1 MGRFFERVSPYR
13 CALKVIGSVDFGK
26 QNRLSPAEI
35 SQQMT
40 RHLRFETQP
49 EEVEVAL
56 RDSGLLS
63 LVLTSENLNEI
74 LVRHREKIEATNIT
88 LGNFPRATTE
98 FDVDSIVA
106 KGGIQALGFSRV
118 VTYEILPGNLIKS
131 AWEWKNSEKG
141 IECVRYLDS
150 FFAEPRQ
157 PLEGEAIDLVLK
169 TDTYKL
175 VTDPKTDPACQ
186 VRPAHNPGPFAVFP
200 GHGTLYMFDTLSSD
214 RAIRPED
221 IELLD
226 SLVKTGVAAKKRIK
240 AEKVEQAAGRM
251 RIIFSNQASDQL
263 DLIKIFLICLTCN
276 FAINRAVFWRWRPYK
291 KILRGTF
298 ALGSTS
304 FEDYQ
309 KALHRIKRGMEE
321 GDIFRMIQKDEEAGR
336 ETDEKLNDL
345 VRGVELEIELSEPVI
360 VRGGRA
366 YSSSNREI
374 PELAETVKR
383 IQALMGA
390 KDFALVPVRTGRTNY
405 GTLYLDKLWEGGE
418 IPVEAVR
425 TLARDFIS
433 AWKSMRRSEDRI
445 DEEKKSSLWAQ
456 NQIEALR
463 LLRNWI
469 DVCRR
474 EIENISGHKMTLEGY
489 FKILRQESR
498 EARTVKELKEVIA
511 NSCRR
516 LLIPEKL
523 VSIEIEEDP
532 DVFLNLEWLNVMVEG
547 GLLEVLRHLGSRVEG
562 DPPHISY
569 LPSQRIWIKIRGSS
583 LVFSDTGEEKDENY
597 RFQEM
602 MDIGEGLIRMTDAEM
617 REAGV
622 GMVRPIISLK
632 EIELIL
638 LRFKKK

>member
-1 MGRFFERVSPYR
+1 
-13 CALKVIGSVDFGK
+13 
-26 QNRLSPAEI
+26 
-35 SQQMT
+35 MT

-74 LVRHREKIEATNIT
+74 LVRHREKIEATNKT
-88 LGNFPRATTE
+88 LSNFPQAITE
-98 FDVDSIVA
+98 FDVDRIIA
-106 KGGIQALGFSRV
+106 EGGIQALGFSRV
-118 VTYEILPGNLIKS
+118 VTYQILPGNLIKS
-131 AWEWKNSEKG
+131 AWEWKSSGEK
-141 IECVRYLDS
+141 IEGAPYLDS
-150 FFAEPRQ
+150 FFAEPRR

-169 TDTYKL
+169 TGTYKL
-175 VTDPKTDPACQ
+175 VADPKTDPACQ
-186 VRPAHNPGPFAVFP
+186 VRPAHNPGPFAIFP
-200 GHGTLYMFDTLSSD
+200 GNGTLYMFDTLSSD
-214 RAIRPED
+214 RTIWPED
-221 IELLD
+221 IGLLD
-226 SLVKTGVAAKKRIK
+226 SLVKTGAAAKKRIK
-240 AEKVEQAAGRM
+240 AEYREKVEQAASRM
-251 RIIFSNQASDQL
+251 RIIFSNQASDPL
-263 DLIKIFLICLTCN
+263 DLIKILLICLTCN
-276 FAINRAVFWRWRPYK
+276 FGINRAVFWRWRPYK

-304 FEDYQ
+304 IEDYQ
-309 KALHRIKRGMEE
+309 KALHRIKPGMEE
-321 GDIFRMIQKDEEAGR
+321 EDIFHLIQKDEEAGR

-345 VRGVELEIELSEPVI
+345 IRGVELEIELSEPVI

-366 YSSSNREI
+366 YSSSDQEI
-374 PELAETVKR
+374 PELAETIKR

-390 KDFALVPVRTGRTNY
+390 EDFALVPVRTGRTNY

-418 IPVEAVR
+418 IPVEAIR

-445 DEEKKSSLWAQ
+445 GEEKRSSVWAHRQ
-456 NQIEALR
+456 LEALH

-474 EIENISGHKMTLEGY
+474 EIDNISGHKMTMEGY
-489 FKILRQESR
+489 FKILRQESL

-523 VSIEIEEDP
+523 VSIEIEENP
-532 DVFLNLEWLNVMVEG
+532 DVFFNLEWLNLMVEG
-547 GLLEVLRHLGSRVEG
+547 GLLEVLRHLGARVEG
-562 DPPHISY
+562 DPPHITY
-569 LPSQRIWIKIRGSS
+569 LPTQRIWIKVRGSS
-583 LVFSDTGEEKDENY
+583 LVFTDTGEEKDENY

-602 MDIGEGLIRMTDAEM
+602 MDLGEGLIRMADAEM

-622 GMVRPIISLK
+622 GTVRPIISLK